1 MANHGGRS
9 GFGRIGCR
17 GRGEQRGL
25 ALKAESSLAS
35 GTWRVQS
42 FRQCW
47 LVPEVL
53 SEGGLMIELFTYS
66 APIAIPVK
74 DGTSVSD
81 NTFLAEFLDG
91 RYGLVTM

>member
-1 MANHGGRS
+1 
-9 GFGRIGCR
+9 
-17 GRGEQRGL
+17 
-25 ALKAESSLAS
+25 
-35 GTWRVQS
+35 
-42 FRQCW
+42 
-47 LVPEVL
+47 
-53 SEGGLMIELFTYS
+53 MIELFTYS